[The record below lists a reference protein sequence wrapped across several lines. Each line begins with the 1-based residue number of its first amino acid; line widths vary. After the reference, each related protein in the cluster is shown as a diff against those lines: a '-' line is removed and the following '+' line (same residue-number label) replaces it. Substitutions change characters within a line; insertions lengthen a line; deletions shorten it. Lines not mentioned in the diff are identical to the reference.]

1 MAEHREDPEFPKDLL
16 VWGQPRYFYSL
27 EEAGYLVRPL
37 CDVLAFSGT
46 DEQVSILTK
55 DIKNRWDHCEQPL
68 FFLVL
73 ALHPGCR
80 ECAIQTIAECE
91 KSFGKWLDMLQAY
104 MSAMRLTKAVG
115 FYYENTSLVNGAP
128 QKMKSPKRSSEW
140 RKINLSDKCTDAL
153 EVKM

>member
-1 MAEHREDPEFPKDLL
+1 M
-16 VWGQPRYFYSL
+16 WGQPRYFYSL
-27 EEAGYLVRPL
+27 EEAGNLVRPL
-37 CDVLAFSGT
+37 CDVSFLMQRDCKSLADIFWMLFNIHQHLLAFSGT

-80 ECAIQTIAECE
+80 ECAIQTIAERE
-91 KSFGKWLDMLQAY
+91 KTFGKWLDMLQAY

-115 FYYENTSLVNGAP
+115 FYYEKHQLSQWSTKEDEES
-128 QKMKSPKRSSEW
+128 QKKFRVEKNQFE
-140 RKINLSDKCTDAL
+140 
-153 EVKM
+153 